1 MRHIVGVL
9 KLVNQMKI
17 YSKDGFTIIELIVV
31 IFLAGFLSALSIPSV
46 LNWKRSQD
54 VNAYTRELSQF
65 IRLVRKDSRRWG
77 ATCDLKVKQLI
88 NSSEGNGFF
97 IQCDYGKSVKTNFN
111 CEQDISLSKLN
122 SQKECRLNYL
132 IPSINKKNNIFQIVS
147 DNITTTPNGRI
158 SNDDSITII
167 IGSVFYNQG
176 AKQLNCLLVQS
187 PSGQVKQGK
196 YSTILVSNNMY
207 RSRLDNRINKSNCI
221 FNI

>member
-1 MRHIVGVL
+1 
-9 KLVNQMKI
+9 MKI
-17 YSKDGFTIIELIVV
+17 YSKDGFSIIELIVV
-31 IFLAGFLSALSIPSV
+31 IFLISFFSALSVPSA

-54 VNAYTRELSQF
+54 VNAYTRELSEF

-77 ATCDLKVKQLI
+77 ATCDLKVKQLD
-88 NSSEGNGFF
+88 SKTEGNGFV

-111 CEQDISLSKLN
+111 CDQDIKLSRLN
-122 SQKECRLNYL
+122 SQKECRLNYML
-132 IPSINKKNNIFQIVS
+132 PSINKKNNIFQIVS

-167 IGSVFYNQG
+167 IGSTFYNQG

-187 PSGQVKQGK
+187 PSGHVKHGK
-196 YSTILVSNNMY
+196 YSTIIASNNMF

-221 FNI
+221 FNN